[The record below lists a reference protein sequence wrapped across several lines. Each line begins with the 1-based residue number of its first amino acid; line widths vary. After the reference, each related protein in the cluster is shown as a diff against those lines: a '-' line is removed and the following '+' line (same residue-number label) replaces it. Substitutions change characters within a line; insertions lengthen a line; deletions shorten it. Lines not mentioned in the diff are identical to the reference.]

1 MVTRNSHFVGFV
13 MRRLTSY
20 FVIAQFFI
28 AEHEVLADPEEVNV
42 CDGEC
47 LEPSPDSGF
56 LEPQSAHDSLIRN
69 FIFRQTDIILFRI
82 SSDIR
87 QYMRNIAR

>member
-1 MVTRNSHFVGFV
+1 MITRNSHFVGFV

-47 LEPSPDSGF
+47 LEPSPDSGS
-56 LEPQSAHDSLIRN
+56 LEPQSAHDSLIR
-69 FIFRQTDIILFRI
+69 ILDRQTLFYSGFPLTLDSI
-82 SSDIR
+82 
-87 QYMRNIAR
+87 